1 MDDLIGK
8 SIAHYTIIEKLGEGG
23 MGAVYKAHDTRLNRP
38 VAIKTL
44 LRYHALDSD
53 ARAQLLNEARSAAS
67 LNHPNIAT
75 VYTIEEA
82 DDEIYII
89 MEYLEGEELKIRIS
103 RGPIRPDE
111 ALRIVRAL
119 AGGLKA
125 AHAGGIIHRDIKSSN
140 VMLTTGGLP
149 KLMDFGIARG
159 PSSEVGELYGQSRTG
174 TIPYMSPEQIRGENV
189 DSRSDIFSLG
199 VVLYESL
206 TGLLPFQGDHEPALV
221 YSILNLDPR
230 PVTEIDASIPS
241 SVQAV
246 IDGCLKKNRKE
257 RYSSCD
263 AVMEAIQSSLL
274 TDLKSEYAVTKTPA
288 GVPQLTLDGIE
299 SGELIGRPEEESILL
314 KRIEDACAGR
324 GSTVFI
330 AGEHGVGK
338 SFLAARVLIAAQK
351 RGMHVLHG
359 KCFGG
364 AGNAPYE
371 PFVAACKRA
380 MHQSDNKL
388 LDVLSRNGGR
398 DGSDLGNRL
407 PLLNPLLIPGSPIA
421 EGLNKEQVWEAI
433 LVLLRAL
440 SVDRPVA
447 IVIEDLQSADEATID
462 LCSYLARNLTSSRIC
477 LLATY
482 VAEEASSGGAS
493 AVLLARKLKLEGKLT
508 QIQLDRWNG
517 DETAK
522 MIEHALGGKVD
533 PVMTARIHEA
543 ARGNALFTM
552 ELLSLLRT
560 RDAVRLAGGRWEC
573 EAGDLSLL
581 VTDRIHDVIRQRLD
595 RLTEQDREI
604 LNIASCEREYFE
616 SDPLVASMDVTRI
629 ELLKRLQIL
638 EDEYGLIRHEK
649 KRYRFD
655 HPLLRQVVYDRILEE
670 LREEYHRKFGAW
682 LVSQHGDSPE
692 YAGRIA
698 LHLMAS
704 GQEREA
710 VPYLLTGADRSLSVW
725 AVSLAKAQY
734 GKADEILTGLGGGD
748 AIAMRVEAGLGDV
761 CVAEG
766 HPVEALRH
774 YGRCIEL
781 AHRAGDIPAETVGL
795 RKRAAALRIT
805 GSLPDALNDG
815 ETALRSA
822 AALGDAKEE
831 IQSLL
836 VLASIHSAR
845 ADYTRTVQ
853 LSQQAFDRSTQIGD
867 VGSQAVA
874 MGTLGL
880 AQWHLGALRKAAE
893 SLRQA
898 LVMHGSIGDSRGRAT
913 VLNYLGLT
921 YYCLAR
927 LEEALDANKES
938 LEIKEA
944 LAIIPAIPGSLNNI
958 GDTYR
963 EIGDIEKAASFHREA
978 LEAARRQNNRGSECD
993 SLRDLGTDL
1002 YRRGEFALAR
1012 SHFEEVLRL
1021 ARTYGYAWYE
1031 IRVMLSL
1038 AELDLA
1044 ESNGES
1050 ADRWSEEGM
1059 RRSRETGADQ
1069 LTLEAAWTRGKV
1081 FARQG
1086 NIAEARRFLAE
1097 SVAKAEAMDHRL
1109 FLWQILREVV
1119 NLEHSAGDRE
1129 AGEQALRKVR
1139 QLLTEILGG
1148 FKTPELRATFQG
1160 VKEVREL
1167 VGVGT

>member
-1 MDDLIGK
+1 M
-8 SIAHYTIIEKLGEGG
+8 
-23 MGAVYKAHDTRLNRP
+23 
-38 VAIKTL
+38 
-44 LRYHALDSD
+44 
-53 ARAQLLNEARSAAS
+53 
-67 LNHPNIAT
+67 
-75 VYTIEEA
+75 
-82 DDEIYII
+82 
-89 MEYLEGEELKIRIS
+89 
-103 RGPIRPDE
+103 
-111 ALRIVRAL
+111 
-119 AGGLKA
+119 
-125 AHAGGIIHRDIKSSN
+125 
-140 VMLTTGGLP
+140 
-149 KLMDFGIARG
+149 
-159 PSSEVGELYGQSRTG
+159 
-174 TIPYMSPEQIRGENV
+174 
-189 DSRSDIFSLG
+189 
-199 VVLYESL
+199 
-206 TGLLPFQGDHEPALV
+206 
-221 YSILNLDPR
+221 
-230 PVTEIDASIPS
+230 
-241 SVQAV
+241 
-246 IDGCLKKNRKE
+246 
-257 RYSSCD
+257 
-263 AVMEAIQSSLL
+263 
-274 TDLKSEYAVTKTPA
+274 
-288 GVPQLTLDGIE
+288 
-299 SGELIGRPEEESILL
+299 
-314 KRIEDACAGR
+314 
-324 GSTVFI
+324 
-330 AGEHGVGK
+330 
-338 SFLAARVLIAAQK
+338 
-351 RGMHVLHG
+351 
-359 KCFGG
+359 
-364 AGNAPYE
+364 
-371 PFVAACKRA
+371 
-380 MHQSDNKL
+380 
-388 LDVLSRNGGR
+388 
-398 DGSDLGNRL
+398 
-407 PLLNPLLIPGSPIA
+407 
-421 EGLNKEQVWEAI
+421 
-433 LVLLRAL
+433 
-440 SVDRPVA
+440 
-447 IVIEDLQSADEATID
+447 
-462 LCSYLARNLTSSRIC
+462 
-477 LLATY
+477 
-482 VAEEASSGGAS
+482 
-493 AVLLARKLKLEGKLT
+493 
-508 QIQLDRWNG
+508 
-517 DETAK
+517 
-522 MIEHALGGKVD
+522 
-533 PVMTARIHEA
+533 
-543 ARGNALFTM
+543 
-552 ELLSLLRT
+552 
-560 RDAVRLAGGRWEC
+560 
-573 EAGDLSLL
+573 
-581 VTDRIHDVIRQRLD
+581 
-595 RLTEQDREI
+595 
-604 LNIASCEREYFE
+604 
-616 SDPLVASMDVTRI
+616 
-629 ELLKRLQIL
+629 
-638 EDEYGLIRHEK
+638 
-649 KRYRFD
+649 
-655 HPLLRQVVYDRILEE
+655 
-670 LREEYHRKFGAW
+670 
-682 LVSQHGDSPE
+682 
-692 YAGRIA
+692 
-698 LHLMAS
+698 
-704 GQEREA
+704 
-710 VPYLLTGADRSLSVW
+710 
-725 AVSLAKAQY
+725 
-734 GKADEILTGLGGGD
+734 
-748 AIAMRVEAGLGDV
+748 
-761 CVAEG
+761 
-766 HPVEALRH
+766 
-774 YGRCIEL
+774 
-781 AHRAGDIPAETVGL
+781 
-795 RKRAAALRIT
+795 RIT

-913 VLNYLGLT
+913 VLNYIGLT

-1059 RRSRETGADQ
+1059 RRARETGADQ